1 MVVTESNESPRLARW
16 VHWSLLGGVA
26 LSGVLLSIGLIL
38 SSAQNRALPPGAPRS
53 FTATVRLSLHGN
65 GNALIYLGL
74 FVLMA
79 TPVVRV
85 AVLAVGWALAG
96 EYRFAAVSGLV
107 LALLGLA
114 VVLGLG

>member
-1 MVVTESNESPRLARW
+1 MAVAESSVRLARW

-26 LSGVLLSIGLIL
+26 LSGLLLSVGLIA
-38 SSAQNRALPPGAPRS
+38 SSAQNRPLPPGAPTS
-53 FTATVRLSLHGN
+53 FTLTVRLALQGN

-85 AVLAVGWALAG
+85 AVLAVGWALVRDF
-96 EYRFAAVSGLV
+96 RFAAVSGLV